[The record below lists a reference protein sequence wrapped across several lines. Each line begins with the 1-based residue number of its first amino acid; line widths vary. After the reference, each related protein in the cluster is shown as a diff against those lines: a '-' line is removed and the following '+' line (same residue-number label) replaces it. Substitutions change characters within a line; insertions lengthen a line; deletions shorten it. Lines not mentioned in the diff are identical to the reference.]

1 MFASFFS
8 LSVTWYKQVLNGVY
22 LLTITFAFCAGY
34 WEEEHSYSR
43 RSWQRYQREVMHELG
58 CRGDDDNGDDDDD
71 DGDKY
76 DSD

>member
-1 MFASFFS
+1 MAVAYHSPSCPS
-8 LSVTWYKQVLNGVY
+8 LAALCPVY
-22 LLTITFAFCAGY
+22 AGY

-43 RSWQRYQREVMHELG
+43 RSWQHYQREVLHELG
-58 CRGDDDNGDDDDD
+58 CRGEDDEDDD

>member
-1 MFASFFS
+1 M
-8 LSVTWYKQVLNGVY
+8 LNGVY
-22 LLTITFAFCAGY
+22 LLTIAFAFCAGY
-34 WEEEHSYSR
+34 WEEEHSYS

-58 CRGDDDNGDDDDD
+58 CRGDDDDNGDDD